1 MIRPLMFQ
9 KFLPVCLAVIT
20 LLCGCA
26 TQTFSPDQAPEY
38 MIIRDYTP
46 FYANG
51 PMQVSGPDTTLR
63 TQTRVKLLRQEM
75 GYSLVQMDDLRT
87 GYIANENM
95 TPAPPRPPELKVPET
110 SSTSGGSRNRRKN
123 TTNSPRYTGE
133 QNNDIPLPDANVPP
147 PDLNVGPE
155 DIPAGTPPPSQ
166 EPVEKPKFRL

>member
-9 KFLPVCLAVIT
+9 KLLPLCLAVT
-20 LLCGCA
+20 ALLCGCA
-26 TQTFSPDQAPEY
+26 TQTYAPDQAPEY

-51 PMQVSGPDTTLR
+51 PLQVNGPDATLR
-63 TQTRVKLLRQEM
+63 TETRVKLLRQEM
-75 GYSLVQMDDLRT
+75 GYSLVQMESLRT

-95 TPAPPRPPELKVPET
+95 TPAPPRPPQPKIQE
-110 SSTSGGSRNRRKN
+110 SASTTGNARNRRKN
-123 TTNSPRYTGE
+123 STNSPRYTGE

-155 DIPAGTPPPSQ
+155 DIPTGTPPASEAPI
-166 EPVEKPKFRL
+166 EKPKFRL